1 MRILAAGLIGLFMT
15 ACVFVCPGQLK
26 AHAAG
31 AIAPAGELVEDAGRS
46 VSELIALLTGMTPT
60 LDPDHL
66 A

>member
-1 MRILAAGLIGLFMT
+1 MT